1 MSVQIKAG
9 KNNILAHLMKY
20 LGCYNQ
26 SFELKP
32 SEAAVQRCSIKKLF
46 LKISQ
51 YLKENTCAGAALLI
65 NLQARGLR
73 LY

>member
-20 LGCYNQ
+20 LGCY
-26 SFELKP
+26 KP